1 MPKNTKIDRLRRRT
15 DDAEA
20 KYRMDPTAH
29 RAKILKQRRRLLL
42 RALNAGTGW
51 QATHK
56 MRSNGDGHRHGLVAA
71 RINLRAEA

>member
-1 MPKNTKIDRLRRRT
+1 MPKNTKIDRLRRRV

-20 KYRMDPTAH
+20 KFRLTPTPH
-29 RAKILKQRRRLLL
+29 RAKILKQRRRLLN

-56 MRSNGDGHRHGLVAA
+56 MRSNGEAHRHALVAA
-71 RINLRAEA
+71 KINLRADA